1 MQIREHASLKKL
13 NTFGI
18 DVAARYLCAV
28 SKTEELEA
36 LFSSK
41 LLHDHPHLI
50 LGGGS
55 NILLTRSFNGVV
67 IHMNTKGM
75 EVIDPQH
82 LDLPPL
88 PSAAPDDQVFVRVQ
102 AGESWDGFVSHSIQ
116 MGWGGLENLSLI
128 PGQTGT
134 SPMQNIGAYGAELKD
149 CFHSLEAFEKDSGKY
164 VNFDKAS
171 CQFGYRDSFFKR
183 EGKNRYVI
191 TSVTFVLSRSNHHC
205 NTRYGSLAQQLA
217 QDGITEPC
225 PASIRNA
232 VVRIRES
239 KLPDPAL
246 TGNAGSFF
254 KNPII
259 SHEHF
264 SELRT
269 TYPDIAA
276 YHDDA
281 GMKVAAGWLIEKAG
295 WKGYREGDAG
305 VHHKQALVIVNHGAA
320 SGNDMLQLSEKIRD
334 SVYKHFMIELMPE
347 VNII

>member
-1 MQIREHASLKKL
+1 MHIREQVSLKKL

-18 DVAARYLCAV
+18 DEVARYGCSV
-28 SKTEELEA
+28 SKTEELED
-36 LFSSK
+36 LFSSE
-41 LLHDHPHLI
+41 LLRDHPHLI

-55 NILLTRSFNGVV
+55 NILLTGPFPGVM
-67 IHMNTKGM
+67 IHINTKGL

-82 LDLPPL
+82 LDPPPL
-88 PSAAPDDQVFVRVQ
+88 PTSNLADQVFVRVQ
-102 AGESWDGFVSHSIQ
+102 AGELWDGFVSHSIR

-128 PGQTGT
+128 PGQAGT

-164 VNFDKAS
+164 VTFNKSS
-171 CQFGYRDSFFKR
+171 CRFGYRDSFFKR

-191 TSVTFVLSRSNHHC
+191 TSVTFVLSRNNHLC
-205 NTRYGSLAQQLA
+205 NIRYGSLAQQLA
-217 QDGITEPC
+217 QDGIGEPC

-232 VVRIRES
+232 VIRIRES

-246 TGNAGSFF
+246 IGNAGSFF

-259 SHEHF
+259 SHEHY
-264 SELRT
+264 SELRMA
-269 TYPDIAA
+269 YPDIAA
-276 YHDDA
+276 YSDHA
-281 GMKVAAGWLIEKAG
+281 GMKVAAAWLIEKAG

-305 VHHKQALVIVNHGAA
+305 VHHKQALVIVNHGLA
-320 SGNDMLQLSEKIRD
+320 SGSDILQLSERIRE
-334 SVYKHFMIELMPE
+334 SVYKQFMIELIPE